1 MRKKWDLIT
10 IFSIWCTKIHTRLD
24 WGGEVKGGGADH
36 ADDDGVVE
44 EDHGDGVSS
53 VRPKTEFR
61 AWPQI
66 APGPLRLYSG
76 QDRVRL
82 LRWDGDTVITLLW
95 WSEWSLMRLKSGTF
109 CADKYNKTN
118 TFNLNDAFWQQ
129 SPVLTTPVSAS
140 EPCNNCKNCPI
151 HPCGLRRNG
160 YKAST
165 LAIK

>member
-1 MRKKWDLIT
+1 MRFNYNLWSLMYQDSHKTWLMMRSKRWRRRPCRRWWSCRGRSWRWSVQCPT
-10 IFSIWCTKIHTRLD
+10 QD
-24 WGGEVKGGGADH
+24 WVQSLAPNCSGA
-36 ADDDGVVE
+36 
-44 EDHGDGVSS
+44 SQ
-53 VRPKTEFR
+53 T
-61 AWPQI
+61 
-66 APGPLRLYSG
+66 YSG

-95 WSEWSLMRLKSGTF
+95 WREWSLMRLKSGTF